1 MRAKGIFIPRKSR
14 VKFLGVFLDENL
26 TWKPHISHV
35 CKKISK
41 SIGIIYR
48 ARFYLLASTKLSL
61 YYTLIYPYLSYCN
74 TAWSS
79 TYVSNLSRI
88 FLLQKRI
95 VRVLTNSNYRAHT
108 APLFSKLKIL
118 SIYQLNAFHIGKFMF
133 SYHSQLLPPSFR
145 NLFTTNIEI
154 HDYNTRNA
162 SSYRAHACRTN
173 IKQFTI
179 LFQGP
184 KLWNSL
190 PEFVRGAQTIN
201 CFRNRIL
208 KYLLNL

>member
-1 MRAKGIFIPRKSR
+1 MIINVLLYKSR
-14 VKFLGVFLDENL
+14 VKFLGVFLDETL

-35 CKKISK
+35 CEKISK
-41 SIGIIYR
+41 SIGVIYR
-48 ARFYLLASTKLSL
+48 AHLYLLASTKLSL

-118 SIYQLNAFHIGKFMF
+118 SIYISA
-133 SYHSQLLPPSFR
+133 
-145 NLFTTNIEI
+145 
-154 HDYNTRNA
+154 
-162 SSYRAHACRTN
+162 
-173 IKQFTI
+173 
-179 LFQGP
+179 
-184 KLWNSL
+184 
-190 PEFVRGAQTIN
+190 
-201 CFRNRIL
+201 
-208 KYLLNL
+208 

>member
-1 MRAKGIFIPRKSR
+1 MLSSTPDIRKVFDNKCITRKSR
-14 VKFLGVFLDENL
+14 VKFLGVFLDETL

-35 CKKISK
+35 CEKISK
-41 SIGIIYR
+41 SIGVIYR
-48 ARFYLLASTKLSL
+48 APLYLLASTKLSL

-118 SIYQLNAFHIGKFMF
+118 SIYISA
-133 SYHSQLLPPSFR
+133 
-145 NLFTTNIEI
+145 
-154 HDYNTRNA
+154 
-162 SSYRAHACRTN
+162 
-173 IKQFTI
+173 
-179 LFQGP
+179 
-184 KLWNSL
+184 
-190 PEFVRGAQTIN
+190 
-201 CFRNRIL
+201 
-208 KYLLNL
+208 

>member
-1 MRAKGIFIPRKSR
+1 
-14 VKFLGVFLDENL
+14 VDEIL

-35 CKKISK
+35 CKKISR

-48 ARFYLLASTKLSL
+48 ACFYLLAGTKLSL
-61 YYTLIYPYLSYCN
+61 YYTLIYPYLTYCN

-79 TYVSNLSRI
+79 TYVSNLRCI

-95 VRVLTNSNYRAHT
+95 VRVLTNSNHRAHT

-118 SIYQLNAFHIGKFMF
+118 NIYQLNSFYIGKFMF
-133 SYHSQLLPPSFR
+133 SYHNQLLPPSFL
-145 NLFTTNIEI
+145 NLFITNNEI

-173 IKQFTI
+173 VKQFTI

-190 PEFVRGAQTIN
+190 PESVKCAQTIN

-208 KYLLNL
+208 RYLLDT